1 MHPFYKTSAN
11 ALVEHGHK
19 LSFLRR
25 GRNGHSILLVSG
37 ASTYPSRGLRAPKIE
52 RPALDGEIGSR
63 PCGGRNLHGPI
74 GNSVQRENS
83 FEREKVKAQ
92 SRQWFVI
99 SEGMQHSTR
108 RLVTIHGLTSEAT
121 PIAAHT
127 RRANNHCSHRFQAA
141 RRS

>member
-1 MHPFYKTSAN
+1 MLQACVFRI
-11 ALVEHGHK
+11 V
-19 LSFLRR
+19 
-25 GRNGHSILLVSG
+25 
-37 ASTYPSRGLRAPKIE
+37 
-52 RPALDGEIGSR
+52 
-63 PCGGRNLHGPI
+63 PI

-108 RLVTIHGLTSEAT
+108 RLVAIDGLTSEAT

-127 RRANNHCSHRFQAA
+127 RRANNHCSHSFQAA